1 MREFK
6 KHKSRRGEIVTF
18 CIQAMGILLL
28 LCVAAV
34 AVRAAWGMYVKLT
47 RATAGQEAA
56 EVQLAALK
64 AQQAE
69 VAASVAEL
77 SSERGVEAQ
86 IRQRFGV
93 AKQGEGEIEI
103 MRDSGATSSAP
114 KEPESWWR
122 GVFRALFVW

>member
-1 MREFK
+1 M
-6 KHKSRRGEIVTF
+6 TF

-77 SSERGVEAQ
+77 SSERG
-86 IRQRFGV
+86 
-93 AKQGEGEIEI
+93 
-103 MRDSGATSSAP
+103 
-114 KEPESWWR
+114 WR
-122 GVFRALFVW
+122 RKYASVLGWQSKGKVR